1 MAIRS
6 LIADDKTAAG
16 VGTDRV
22 PTSAARIL
30 RYQLNVVASTTEEV
44 VRSAGGWLC
53 DRAMAG
59 WDVNVLVAEGG
70 DVRPLTILGATALDL
85 DTGFVPMVRTASRIG
100 ALAVSAD
107 VLAADPHVR
116 DEVLRV
122 LKQELTEITVWGR
135 QWPPGLGRQAESVQH
150 RVSSAARA
158 FKAHALAAAVGS
170 ADAVTATESLFQ
182 IGTGSF
188 RPLYCL

>member
-1 MAIRS
+1 MATRS

-16 VGTDRV
+16 VGPDRV
-22 PTSAARIL
+22 LTSAARIL
-30 RYQLNVVASTTEEV
+30 RYQLNVVASTTE
-44 VRSAGGWLC
+44 
-53 DRAMAG
+53 
-59 WDVNVLVAEGG
+59 DVNVLVAEGG

-85 DTGFVPMVRTASRIG
+85 DKGFVSMVRSASRVG

-122 LKQELTEITVWGR
+122 LKQELTPITVWGR
-135 QWPPGLGRQAESVQH
+135 QWPPELGRQAESVQH

-158 FKAHALAAAVGS
+158 FKSHALAAAVGS

-182 IGTGSF
+182 IGRGPC
-188 RPLYCL
+188 RPLYCV

>member
-6 LIADDKTAAG
+6 LIADEKTAAG
-16 VGTDRV
+16 VGPDRV
-22 PTSAARIL
+22 SRSAARIL

-85 DTGFVPMVRTASRIG
+85 DTGFVPMVRSASRIG
-100 ALAVSAD
+100 ALAVSTD

-135 QWPPGLGRQAESVQH
+135 QWPPELGRQAKSVQH

-158 FKAHALAAAVGS
+158 FKSHALAAAVGS

-182 IGTGSF
+182 IGRGPC
-188 RPLYCL
+188 RPLYCV

>member
-6 LIADDKTAAG
+6 LIADEKTAAG
-16 VGTDRV
+16 VGPDRV
-22 PTSAARIL
+22 SRSAARIL

-59 WDVNVLVAEGG
+59 WDVNILVAEGG

-85 DTGFVPMVRTASRIG
+85 DTGFVPMVRSASRIG

-135 QWPPGLGRQAESVQH
+135 QWPPELGRQAKSVQH

-158 FKAHALAAAVGS
+158 FKSHALAAAVGS

-182 IGTGSF
+182 IGRGPC
-188 RPLYCL
+188 RPLYCV

>member
-16 VGTDRV
+16 VGPDRV

-59 WDVNVLVAEGG
+59 WDVNILVAEGG

-85 DTGFVPMVRTASRIG
+85 DTGFVPMVRSASRIG

-107 VLAADPHVR
+107 VLAADPNVR

-135 QWPPGLGRQAESVQH
+135 QWPPELGRQAKSVQH

-158 FKAHALAAAVGS
+158 FKSHALAAAVGS
-170 ADAVTATESLFQ
+170 ADAVTATESLVQ
-182 IGTGSF
+182 IGRGPC
-188 RPLYCL
+188 RPLYCV

>member
-1 MAIRS
+1 
-6 LIADDKTAAG
+6 
-16 VGTDRV
+16 
-22 PTSAARIL
+22 
-30 RYQLNVVASTTEEV
+30 
-44 VRSAGGWLC
+44 
-53 DRAMAG
+53 MAG
-59 WDVNVLVAEGG
+59 WDFNVLVAEGG

-85 DTGFVPMVRTASRIG
+85 DTGFVPMVRSASRIG

-135 QWPPGLGRQAESVQH
+135 QWPPELGRQAESVQH

-158 FKAHALAAAVGS
+158 FKSHALAAAVGS

-182 IGTGSF
+182 IGRGPC
-188 RPLYCL
+188 RPLYCV